1 MRPCIWTWT
10 KCIAPSTLVL
20 LVPTLSW
27 ASYGIYVGKSCTA
40 DGSVFLAG
48 YGDEPS
54 SHWLEIVPRR
64 QHADGATFTVGC
76 TDAARYPG
84 KLIQIPQVRVTAK
97 YITMNYSSFAGFPA
111 PLTNGGLNEHHV
123 AGRDIWSPSRKELR
137 AMTPR
142 PQTGLNYSD
151 LSRIAMERAR
161 TAREA
166 VEIVGGLIDKY
177 GYATYGGNSHLF
189 ADVNEGW
196 IFINFAGGQKLWVA
210 QRLGPDDI
218 RVSRPGYIGDVPLD
232 YRKHPDFMGS
242 ANLIP
247 FAVEQGWYDPKSGQP
262 FNVNKVY
269 GDGLMRHEA
278 VAMMEKRLRDLK
290 GKIGLKEVMAA
301 VRPIE
306 LTRDSAGYGQ
316 VAHLRRGVHAELGVL
331 WVAGASP
338 LTAPLTPFHLGVTDV
353 PPEFKRHR
361 YLTAGEADRF
371 QDPDHQGLES
381 TRFAF
386 RTYKRL
392 FYLTREH
399 EKKFLPE
406 VTEALEAFE
415 ARLIAQQST
424 VERTAEKLHQAG
436 EPELARHFLTYWSG
450 TEALKGMRLADD
462 LAAGIEARTR
472 VIYGIRPPKT
482 TQPEK
487 R

>member
-1 MRPCIWTWT
+1 MSRSVNLVACVISA
-10 KCIAPSTLVL
+10 IAPAVAH
-20 LVPTLSW
+20 
-27 ASYGIYVGKSCTA
+27 ASYGIYVGKNLTA

-64 QHADGATFTVGC
+64 THPTGAMITVGS
-76 TDAARYPG
+76 TEEARMPG
-84 KLIQIPQVRVTAK
+84 KLMQIPQAPVTFRH
-97 YITMNYSSFAGFPA
+97 ITMNYSSFAGFPA

-137 AMTPR
+137 DMTPK

-166 VEIVGGLIDKY
+166 VEIVGGLINQY

-196 IFINFAGGQKLWVA
+196 VFINFAGGQKLWVA
-210 QRLGPDDI
+210 ERLGPDAV
-218 RVSRPGYIGDVPLD
+218 RASRPGYIGEVPLD
-232 YRKHPDFMGS
+232 YQKHADFMGS
-242 ANLIP
+242 PNLID
-247 FAVEQGWYDPKSGQP
+247 FAVKQGWYDPKSGQP

-278 VAMMEKRLRDLK
+278 VEMMEKRLRAQK
-290 GKIGLKEVMAA
+290 GKIGVKEVMAA

-306 LTRDSAGYGQ
+306 LTRDTAGYGQ
-316 VAHLRRGVHAELGVL
+316 VAHLRKGVHKELGIL

-338 LTAPLTPFHLGVTDV
+338 LTAPFTPFHLGATDV

-386 RTYKRL
+386 QSYKRL
-392 FYLTREH
+392 FYLTKEH

-406 VTEALEAFE
+406 VAEALEAFE
-415 ARLIAQQST
+415 AKLITQQET
-424 VERTAEKLHQAG
+424 VERTAEKLLLAN
-436 EPELARHFLTYWSG
+436 EPELARKYLTYYSG
-450 TEALKGMRLADD
+450 TEALNGMRLADD
-462 LAAGIEARTR
+462 LAIGIEARTKA
-472 VIYGIRPPKT
+472 IFGIRAPK
-482 TQPEK
+482 EK
-487 R
+487 

>member
-1 MRPCIWTWT
+1 MSRAIGPVATFVLALL
-10 KCIAPSTLVL
+10 APALAR
-20 LVPTLSW
+20 
-27 ASYGIYVGKSCTA
+27 ASYGIYVGKNLTV

-64 QHADGATFTVGC
+64 QHAADDTITVGC
-76 TDAARYPG
+76 TEEARYPG
-84 KLIQIPQVRVTAK
+84 KLIRIPQALVTFK
-97 YITMNYSSFAGFPA
+97 YLTMNYSSFAGFPA

-137 AMTPR
+137 EMTPR

-166 VEIVGGLIDKY
+166 AEIVGGLIDQY

-232 YRKHPDFMGS
+232 YRKHPEFLGS
-242 ANLIP
+242 ANLID
-247 FAVEQGWYDPKSGQP
+247 FAVKQGWYDPNSGQP

-269 GDGLMRHEA
+269 GDGQMRHEA
-278 VAMMEKRLRDLK
+278 VDKMEKHLHALK
-290 GKIGLKEVMAA
+290 GKIGLKEVIAA
-301 VRPIE
+301 VRPPE

-316 VAHLRRGVHAELGVL
+316 VAHLRRGIHAELGVL

-338 LTAPLTPFHLGVTDV
+338 LTAPFVPFHLGVSDV

-371 QDPDHQGLES
+371 QDPEHQGLES
-381 TRFAF
+381 TRYVF

-415 ARLIAQQST
+415 ARLIAQQSN
-424 VERTAEKLHQAG
+424 VERTAEKLFQAG
-436 EPELARHFLTYWSG
+436 APELARNYLTYYSS
-450 TEALKGMRLADD
+450 TEALNGLRLADD
-462 LAAGIEARTR
+462 LATGIEARTR
-472 VIYGIRPPKT
+472 AIHGIRLPKSAT
-482 TQPEK
+482 SED

>member
-1 MRPCIWTWT
+1 MTPRVHTSFASIVV
-10 KCIAPSTLVL
+10 VL
-20 LVPTLSW
+20 LAPALGN
-27 ASYGIYVGKSCTA
+27 ASYGIYIGKNLTA

-54 SHWLEIVPRR
+54 SHWLEVVPRR
-64 QHADGATFTVGC
+64 QHPSGATIAVGA
-76 TDAARYPG
+76 THEARFPG
-84 KLIQIPQVRVTAK
+84 KLIQIPQAPLTLK

-123 AGRDIWSPSRKELR
+123 AGRDIWSPSRKELH
-137 AMTPR
+137 AMTPK

-151 LSRIAMERAR
+151 LSRIAMERTK

-166 VEIVGGLIDKY
+166 VEIIGGLIDKY

-196 IFINFAGGQKLWVA
+196 VFINFAGGQKLWVA
-210 QRLGPDDI
+210 QRLGPDEV
-218 RVSRPGYIGDVPLD
+218 RASRPGYIGDVPLD
-232 YRKHPDFMGS
+232 YQKHPDFMGS
-242 ANLIP
+242 ANLVE
-247 FAVEQGWYDPKSGQP
+247 FAVMQGWYDPKSDQP

-269 GDGLMRHEA
+269 GDGLMRHPA
-278 VAMMEKRLRDLK
+278 VDMMEKRLRAQK
-290 GKIGLKEVMAA
+290 GKIGVTEVMAA
-301 VRPIE
+301 VRPLE
-306 LTRDSAGYGQ
+306 LTRDTAGYGQ
-316 VAHLRRGVHAELGVL
+316 VAHLRKGVHKELGVL

-338 LTAPLTPFHLGVTDV
+338 LTAPFTPFHLGVTDV

-371 QDPDHQGLES
+371 QDLDQQGLES

-392 FYLTREH
+392 FYLTKEH

-415 ARLIAQQST
+415 AKLIAQQSS
-424 VERTAEKLHQAG
+424 VERAAEKLFQAG
-436 EPELARHFLTYWSG
+436 EPELARAVLTYYSG
-450 TEALKGMRLADD
+450 TEALNGMKLADD
-462 LAAGIEARTR
+462 LAVGIEARTR
-472 VIYGIRPPKT
+472 VIYGIRSPKRSEAH
-482 TQPEK
+482 QP
-487 R
+487 

>member
-1 MRPCIWTWT
+1 MRCF
-10 KCIAPSTLVL
+10 VRL
-20 LVPTLSW
+20 LVPSLFMIIVPALAH
-27 ASYGIYVGKSCTA
+27 ASYGIYVGKNLTA

-64 QHADGATFTVGC
+64 QHVAGATVTVGC

-84 KLIQIPQVRVTAK
+84 KLIKIPQAPITFR

-137 AMTPR
+137 DMTPK

-151 LSRIAMERAR
+151 LSRIAMERAK

-166 VEIVGGLIDKY
+166 VEIVGDLINKH

-196 IFINFAGGQKLWVA
+196 IVINFAGGQKLWVA
-210 QRLGPDDI
+210 QRLGADEV

-232 YRKHPDFMGS
+232 YARHPDFLGS
-242 ANLIP
+242 PNLIS
-247 FAVEQGWYDPKSGQP
+247 FAIKQGWFDDKAGKP

-278 VAMMEKRLRDLK
+278 VDMMEKRLRGLK
-290 GKIGLKEVMAA
+290 GKIGVKDVMAA

-306 LTRDSAGYGQ
+306 LTRDTAGYGQ
-316 VAHLRRGVHAELGVL
+316 VAHLRKGVHAELGVL

-338 LTAPLTPFHLGVTDV
+338 LTAPFTPFHLGVSDV

-371 QDPDHQGLES
+371 QDSGHQGLES

-392 FYLTREH
+392 FYLAKEH

-406 VTEALEAFE
+406 VTEALDAFE
-415 ARLIAQQST
+415 AKLIAQQST
-424 VERTAEKLHQAG
+424 VERTARRLFEAN
-436 EPELARHFLTYWSG
+436 EPELARTALTYYSN
-450 TEALKGMRLADD
+450 TEALNGMRLADD
-462 LAAGIEARTR
+462 LAIGIEARTR
-472 VIYGIRPPKT
+472 VIYGIRAPKG
-482 TQPEK
+482 PAS
-487 R
+487 RAP